1 MLVLWRY
8 FYFLLTI
15 IQWQT
20 LTSPPLQC
28 FTILNCC
35 WFTRFLITIMFSII
49 KVSKVKCILSISTLT
64 VGFTYAD
71 SLMTQNTDHL
81 RLYCLTY
88 RSLLASLSDS
98 RSVSTSPS
106 LTGPF
111 TFLMIERLLSSMN
124 STRTWWE
131 TGAPKT

>member
-1 MLVLWRY
+1 MGI
-8 FYFLLTI
+8 FFSFLLTI
-15 IQWQT
+15 IQRQT
-20 LTSPPLQC
+20 LSSPPPQC
-28 FTILNCC
+28 FIIINCS
-35 WFTRFLITIMFSII
+35 WFTKFLITVTFSII

-64 VGFTYAD
+64 VGFTNAD

-81 RLYCLTY
+81 RLYRLTY

-111 TFLMIERLLSSMN
+111 TFLIIERLLSSMN

-131 TGAPKT
+131 TGVPKT

>member
-1 MLVLWRY
+1 
-8 FYFLLTI
+8 
-15 IQWQT
+15 
-20 LTSPPLQC
+20 
-28 FTILNCC
+28 
-35 WFTRFLITIMFSII
+35 MFSI

-64 VGFTYAD
+64 VGFTNAD

-111 TFLMIERLLSSMN
+111 TFLIIERLLSSMN

-131 TGAPKT
+131 TRVPKT

>member
-1 MLVLWRY
+1 MGI
-8 FYFLLTI
+8 FFSFLLTI
-15 IQWQT
+15 IQRQT
-20 LTSPPLQC
+20 LSSPPPQC
-28 FTILNCC
+28 FIIINCS
-35 WFTRFLITIMFSII
+35 WFTKFLITVTFSII

-64 VGFTYAD
+64 VGFTNAD

-111 TFLMIERLLSSMN
+111 TFLIIERLLSSMN

-131 TGAPKT
+131 TGVPKT

>member
-1 MLVLWRY
+1 MGIS
-8 FYFLLTI
+8 LTFVNYI
-15 IQWQT
+15 TMENIVI
-20 LTSPPLQC
+20 TSPAVFYHPKL
-28 FTILNCC
+28 
-35 WFTRFLITIMFSII
+35 FLVHYVFNNNVQHHQSAYYP
-49 KVSKVKCILSISTLT
+49 SALSLWASPMLT
-64 VGFTYAD
+64 

-81 RLYCLTY
+81 RLHGLTY

-131 TGAPKT
+131 TGPPKI

>member
-1 MLVLWRY
+1 MGIF

-15 IQWQT
+15 IQRQT
-20 LTSPPLQC
+20 LSSPPPQC
-28 FTILNCC
+28 FIIINCS
-35 WFTRFLITIMFSII
+35 WFTKFLITVTFSII

-64 VGFTYAD
+64 VGFTNAD

-81 RLYCLTY
+81 RLFRLTY

-111 TFLMIERLLSSMN
+111 TFLIIERLLSSMN

-131 TGAPKT
+131 TGVPKT